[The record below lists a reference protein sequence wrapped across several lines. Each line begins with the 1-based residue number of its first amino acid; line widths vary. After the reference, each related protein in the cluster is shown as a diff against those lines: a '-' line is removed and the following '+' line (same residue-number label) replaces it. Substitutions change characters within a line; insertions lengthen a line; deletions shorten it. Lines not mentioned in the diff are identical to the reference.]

1 MDSYHEDIE
10 KTIMEETSL
19 ILVLVMAEGCM
30 ENDTAMEILLK
41 PLVEKAKTSVRVLR
55 LCFDDHNMPWP
66 RPLTEVLYYFA
77 PKRTNPLFLRTGQ
90 EAVDRFF
97 DDLEV
102 AKKMMSGMSYDEAI
116 FNEEELELIKETEQ
130 TLLEEDKNKSKYP
143 SRMNMIRNLGRDL
156 WKSAKNVGK
165 GLPVLVSKDVV
176 VERYSICEQCP
187 NLTEAGRCTECGCF
201 MTRKV
206 NLAAASCPIG
216 KWDSTN

>member
-10 KTIMEETSL
+10 KIIMEGTSL
-19 ILVLVMAEGCM
+19 ILVAVIAEGCM
-30 ENDTAMEILLK
+30 EHETGLEAHLNPLLDENK
-41 PLVEKAKTSVRVLR
+41 IPLKTLRV
-55 LCFDDHNMPWP
+55 CFDEYDMPWP
-66 RPLTEVLYYFA
+66 RPITEALYYFA
-77 PKRTNPLFLRTGQ
+77 PKRTTPLFLRVGQ

-97 DDLEV
+97 DDLEI

-130 TLLEEDKNKSKYP
+130 TFLAENEDISKYP
-143 SRMNMIRNLGRDL
+143 SKMNMVRNLGRDL
-156 WKSAKNVGK
+156 WKSAKYIGK
-165 GLPVLVSKDVV
+165 RLPVLVSKDIV

-187 NLTEAGRCTECGCF
+187 NLTEVGRCTECGCF

>member
-10 KTIMEETSL
+10 KIIMEETSL
-19 ILVLVMAEGCM
+19 ILVAVIAEGCM
-30 ENDTAMEILLK
+30 EHETGLEAHLNPLLDENK
-41 PLVEKAKTSVRVLR
+41 IPLRTLRV
-55 LCFDDHNMPWP
+55 CFDEYDMPWP
-66 RPLTEVLYYFA
+66 RPITEALYYFA
-77 PKRTNPLFLRTGQ
+77 PKRTNPLFLRSGK
-90 EAVDRFF
+90 EAIDRFF

-143 SRMNMIRNLGRDL
+143 SRMNIVRNLGKDI
-156 WKSAKNVGK
+156 WKSAKYIGK
-165 GLPVLVSKDVV
+165 RLPVLVSKDIV

-206 NLAAASCPIG
+206 NLEVASCPIG